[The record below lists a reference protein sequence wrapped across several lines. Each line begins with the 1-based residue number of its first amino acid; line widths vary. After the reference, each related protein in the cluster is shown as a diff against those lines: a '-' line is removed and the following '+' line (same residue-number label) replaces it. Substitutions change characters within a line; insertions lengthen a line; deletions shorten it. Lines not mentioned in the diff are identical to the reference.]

1 MIRDIT
7 LADYP
12 RLAEIWE
19 SAVRHTH
26 DFLAEADFR
35 YYKAQLPSYFPYVSL
50 AGYEADGR
58 LAGFIGTAGG
68 NIEMLFVDNDC
79 RGRGIG
85 RRLVRYAVG
94 VQGADRVDVNEQNAQ
109 AVGFYAHLGF
119 RLASRSETDAEGKPY
134 PILHLRL
141 EPGAAVAGAEY

>member
-7 LADYP
+7 PADYP

-58 LAGFIGTAGG
+58 LH
-68 NIEMLFVDNDC
+68 
-79 RGRGIG
+79 RHGRGQH
-85 RRLVRYAVG
+85 R
-94 VQGADRVDVNEQNAQ
+94 NA
-109 AVGFYAHLGF
+109 
-119 RLASRSETDAEGKPY
+119 
-134 PILHLRL
+134 LR
-141 EPGAAVAGAEY
+141 GQ